1 MSKFPHVAQLGAEGP
16 PCTCPAIDPI
26 LFEDPSAHQAACP
39 HGEWL
44 LQRREI
50 EQSGDLDRTTSFDP
64 PEQDGP
70 IHVRLPQPG
79 GRFISVTVC
88 PCQAILADEA
98 KSFEEEAQGY
108 PAGSP
113 ENTALLMHGEFLKQ
127 LASRIMVRKKF
138 TAMVQS

>member
-1 MSKFPHVAQLGAEGP
+1 M
-16 PCTCPAIDPI
+16 DPI
-26 LFEDPSAHQAACP
+26 LFDDPSAHQAACLY
-39 HGEWL
+39 GQWL
-44 LQRREI
+44 LQRQALAE
-50 EQSGDLDRTTSFDP
+50 SGDLDRTTSFDP

-70 IHVRLPQPG
+70 IHIHGSARSTNQPVSG
-79 GRFISVTVC
+79 C

-127 LASRIMVRKKF
+127 LVQRIAVRKKF